1 MVFELFLSVD
11 TWSHFCS
18 VDVWF
23 FGFSCPLWVLAKCG
37 GWGPWS
43 MGVTKERW
51 FRATKRGWK
60 GLCERTRGTLG
71 LHEEA
76 AFPQMKEGLEEG
88 ILWADCSR
96 TNSKSGETLME
107 EKKIIKVTYP
117 CPIILWPL
125 KVSGREWSCGSGG
138 IPKEWK
144 WDRRKC
150 WKRKWEKTRGPGSAP
165 RFWVTENISINCFH
179 VLPAVVI

>member
-1 MVFELFLSVD
+1 MSI
-11 TWSHFCS
+11 SA
-18 VDVWF
+18 
-23 FGFSCPLWVLAKCG
+23 GQWVSQRNGDSGLQREA
-37 GWGPWS
+37 
-43 MGVTKERW
+43 E
-51 FRATKRGWK
+51 K

-150 WKRKWEKTRGPGSAP
+150 
-165 RFWVTENISINCFH
+165 
-179 VLPAVVI
+179 